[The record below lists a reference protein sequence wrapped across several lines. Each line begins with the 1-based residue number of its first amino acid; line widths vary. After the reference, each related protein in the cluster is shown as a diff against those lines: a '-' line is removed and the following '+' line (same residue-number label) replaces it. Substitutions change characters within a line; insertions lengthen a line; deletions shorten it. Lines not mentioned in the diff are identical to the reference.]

1 MLKIKTSQFK
11 ANDKGKLQVELEH
24 EFRPFKE
31 YDDVVIV
38 CNYLENGEI
47 TKYINAM
54 DKSIDFPRL
63 FKDKVK
69 SVRGIVIEDAEG
81 KEVECDVETLTM
93 FPNATFNSIIN
104 ETAVHL
110 ITSYTLNE
118 NEEKN

>member
-1 MLKIKTSQFK
+1 MLKIKTNQFK
-11 ANDKGKLQVELEH
+11 ANDKGKLQVELEL
-24 EFRPFKE
+24 ELKPFKE

-69 SVRGIVIEDAEG
+69 SVRGIVVEDAEG

>member
-31 YDDVVIV
+31 YDDVVVV
-38 CNYLENGEI
+38 CNFLENGEI
-47 TKYINAM
+47 TKYINAV
-54 DKSIDFPRL
+54 DKSIDFQKL

-69 SVRGIVIEDAEG
+69 YVKGIVVEDAEG
-81 KEVECDVETLTM
+81 REVECDVDTLTT

-104 ETAVHL
+104 ETAMHL

-118 NEEKN
+118 SEEKN